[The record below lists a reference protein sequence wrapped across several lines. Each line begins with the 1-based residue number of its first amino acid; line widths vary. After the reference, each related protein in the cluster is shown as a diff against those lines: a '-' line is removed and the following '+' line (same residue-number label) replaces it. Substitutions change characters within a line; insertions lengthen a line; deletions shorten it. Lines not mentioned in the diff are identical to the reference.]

1 MYYNNLYKGN
11 EIDNKDYL
19 NNYFNPY
26 EYNLEGNI
34 KNKNL
39 NIIPNKSNIHFDSV
53 NNLLKYLETFNYKR
67 GDTIYIKGAH
77 NIGLYKIVPRCIE
90 ILQNL

>member
-11 EIDNKDYL
+11 EIDNKDYII
-19 NNYFNPY
+19 NYFNPY

-39 NIIPNKSNIHFDSV
+39 NINTNKSNMHFDR
-53 NNLLKYLETFNYKR
+53 NKKNK
-67 GDTIYIKGAH
+67 
-77 NIGLYKIVPRCIE
+77 
-90 ILQNL
+90 